1 MTPAPTVG
9 TRAELHSEE
18 RRGEE
23 PPVTWGQLMDPMV
36 VTSSTTHM
44 WQSYKEQKEIVPMFT
59 MVISSKWGRKD
70 MIKHTYTQGFY
81 KIEPYT
87 TEAEWWES
95 GQ

>member
-1 MTPAPTVG
+1 M
-9 TRAELHSEE
+9 
-18 RRGEE
+18 
-23 PPVTWGQLMDPMV
+23 
-36 VTSSTTHM
+36 HM
-44 WQSYKEQKEIVPMFT
+44 WQSYKEQKEIVPIFT

-81 KIEPYT
+81 KIELYT